1 MLNRLFQIVYLL
13 MEKTQMTAGELA
25 EILEVSERTIYRDI
39 DKLTMAGIPIYTNQ
53 GKGGG
58 ISILP
63 NYVLDKTVLTTE
75 EKNKIMESLNALE
88 AVSLDDDDSM
98 SKLRSFLGKQYQDWI
113 EIEFSS
119 WGNSRED
126 AVKFEQIKNAI
137 LERYYMKIIYS
148 GNQESMVERKIKP
161 IKLCFKQ
168 QAWYLYAY
176 CCLREDYRFFKLRRI
191 SQMEIMDVHF
201 ETETVGK
208 VLSKGNDWYSDN
220 QNSLIVTLEIGR
232 EMAYRA
238 YEELNDLEVS
248 DKGSLI
254 CDVEVS
260 DMDWFI
266 SYVLSYG
273 SHIHV
278 VKPEAV
284 KNKVISEIDKMRRLY
299 FE

>member
-39 DKLTMAGIPIYTNQ
+39 DKLTVAGIPIYTNQ